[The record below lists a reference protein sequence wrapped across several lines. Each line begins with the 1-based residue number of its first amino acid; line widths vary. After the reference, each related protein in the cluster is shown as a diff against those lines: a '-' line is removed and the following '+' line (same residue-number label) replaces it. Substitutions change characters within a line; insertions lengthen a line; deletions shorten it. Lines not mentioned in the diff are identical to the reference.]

1 MLSERG
7 LAIIEKL
14 IENNRKPITAR
25 ALAISLGVSERSVKT
40 YIKEVSDFCDKK
52 GLVLNRKPGIGFE
65 ADFTDGQ
72 IGDLKNLVDNRA
84 ISMSRQQ
91 RINYIA
97 YILLSG
103 WDTYTVALF
112 SEELSV
118 SKNVINED
126 IKLLESELEAF
137 KISVNKTAG
146 HGISISGDEFSIRK
160 ALRHMCRFPVENK
173 ELEAFYDH
181 RISREESSLWANN
194 FSRKNYG
201 DAVDI
206 IHFIEE
212 KYRILYTD
220 YSVQMLAEYMTIQLY
235 RIKNGHV
242 LDNLVKAQQNMAA
255 NEYVRLKR
263 YDEIDE
269 KKENHVDVHEQFVD
283 MHTQDAV
290 YDIRKN
296 ISTDIIAQISRLTES
311 KLPQGESD
319 YIRILLQSATLQEGE
334 SDHQADAEAVTFA
347 NELLQYLSQIMGMKL
362 VENELLKT
370 SIESFVPSSL
380 TRTRYGIEVTNPFLQ
395 DITEMYSGIFATC
408 FTLSR
413 IYEKYTGNMPSDHEI
428 AFIALLV
435 GGALHRTPQSI
446 RAILIG
452 TAGIAAANIVA
463 AKIENRIPNIDIV
476 AILSSEKINR
486 LNEYEY
492 DIVLSMI
499 PGQVED
505 DRIIQISPIVS
516 SKDEKLIRDKC
527 AELRSDYGTDKNEFG
542 KLIGADNIIFIE
554 KKKSK
559 KELLKEACGR
569 LIDGGYVTKEFLKDV
584 LERENVESTAIGSGI
599 AIPHGKAENV
609 VNPQICVVKLPEPLN
624 WGNTK
629 VDVIFLLALNFEN
642 MTTTK
647 AFFRDF
653 TRVLSEEDSLGAI
666 RETHGSKELE
676 GVLKAKLHWI

>member
-1 MLSERG
+1 MRKGKPMLSERG

-40 YIKEVSDFCDKK
+40 YIKEVSDFCAKK

-65 ADFTDGQ
+65 ADFTDEQ
-72 IGDLKNLVDNRA
+72 IGELQKLVDNRDV
-84 ISMSRQQ
+84 SMSRQQ

-118 SKNVINED
+118 SRNVINED
-126 IKLLESELEAF
+126 IKHLESELEAF
-137 KISVNKTAG
+137 KISVTKTAG

-173 ELEAFYDH
+173 VVEDFYDH

-201 DAVDI
+201 DSVDI

-212 KYRILYTD
+212 KYHILYTD

-242 LDNLVKAQQNMAA
+242 LGS
-255 NEYVRLKR
+255 
-263 YDEIDE
+263 
-269 KKENHVDVHEQFVD
+269 HVNVHEQSGY

-290 YDIRKN
+290 YDVREN
-296 ISTDIIAQISRLTES
+296 ITADIVEKISRLTEC
-311 KLPQGESD
+311 KLSQGESD
-319 YIRILLQSATLQEGE
+319 YIQILLQSATLQEGGADCLTDEE
-334 SDHQADAEAVTFA
+334 SVTFA
-347 NELLQYLSQIMGMKL
+347 NELLHYLSQIMGMKL

-413 IYEKYTGNMPSDHEI
+413 IYEKYTDNMPSDHEI

-476 AILSSEKINR
+476 AILSSEKINS
-486 LNEYEY
+486 LDEYEY

-499 PGQVED
+499 PGQISD
-505 DRIIQISPIVS
+505 DRIVQISPIVGQ
-516 SKDEKLIRDKC
+516 KDEKLIRDKC
-527 AELRSDYGTDKNEFG
+527 AELRSDYGVDKNEFG

-554 KKKSK
+554 KKISK
-559 KELLKEACGR
+559 KELLKEACGG
-569 LIDGGYVTKEFLKDV
+569 LIDGGYVSKGFLKDV

-609 VNPQICVVKLPEPLN
+609 IRPQICVVKLAEPLN
-624 WGNTK
+624 WGNMK

-642 MTTTK
+642 MITTK

-653 TRVLSEEDSLGAI
+653 TRVLSEEESLNAI
-666 RETHGSKELE
+666 RGTHGSKELE

>member
-40 YIKEVSDFCDKK
+40 YIKEVSDFCAKK

-72 IGDLKNLVDNRA
+72 IGELQNLVDNRA
-84 ISMSRQQ
+84 VSMSRQQ

-118 SKNVINED
+118 SRNVINED
-126 IKLLESELEAF
+126 IKHLESELEAF
-137 KISVNKTAG
+137 KISVTKTAG

-173 ELEAFYDH
+173 VVEDFYDH

-201 DAVDI
+201 DSVDI

-212 KYRILYTD
+212 KYHILYTD

-242 LDNLVKAQQNMAA
+242 LGS
-255 NEYVRLKR
+255 YV
-263 YDEIDE
+263 
-269 KKENHVDVHEQFVD
+269 NVHEQSAD

-290 YDIRKN
+290 YDIREN
-296 ISTDIIAQISRLTES
+296 ITADIVEKISRLTEC
-311 KLPQGESD
+311 KLSQGEAD
-319 YIRILLQSATLQEGE
+319 YIQILLQSATLQDGGSDCQMDEE
-334 SDHQADAEAVTFA
+334 SVTFA

-380 TRTRYGIEVTNPFLQ
+380 TRTRYGIEVANPFLQ

-446 RAILIG
+446 STILIG
-452 TAGIAAANIVA
+452 TAGTAAANIVA

-486 LNEYEY
+486 LDEYEY

-499 PGQVED
+499 PGQVSD
-505 DRIIQISPIVS
+505 DRIVQISPIVS
-516 SKDEKLIRDKC
+516 QKDEKLIRDKC
-527 AELRSDYGTDKNEFG
+527 AELRSDYGADKNEFG
-542 KLIGADNIIFIE
+542 KLIEADNIIFIE
-554 KKKSK
+554 KKISK
-559 KELLKEACGR
+559 KELLKEACGG
-569 LIDGGYVTKEFLKDV
+569 LIDGGYVSKGFLKDV

-609 VNPQICVVKLPEPLN
+609 IRPQICVVKLAEPLN
-624 WGNTK
+624 WGNMK

-642 MTTTK
+642 MITTK

-653 TRVLSEEDSLGAI
+653 TRVLSEEESLNAI
-666 RETHGSKELE
+666 RGTRGSKELE

>member
-40 YIKEVSDFCDKK
+40 YIKEVSDFCAKK

-72 IGDLKNLVDNRA
+72 IGELQNLVDNRA
-84 ISMSRQQ
+84 VSMSRQQ

-118 SKNVINED
+118 SRNVINED
-126 IKLLESELEAF
+126 IKHLESELEAF
-137 KISVNKTAG
+137 KISVTKTAG

-173 ELEAFYDH
+173 VVEDFYDH

-201 DAVDI
+201 DSVDI

-212 KYRILYTD
+212 KYHILYTD

-242 LDNLVKAQQNMAA
+242 LGS
-255 NEYVRLKR
+255 YV
-263 YDEIDE
+263 
-269 KKENHVDVHEQFVD
+269 NVHEQSAD

-290 YDIRKN
+290 YDIREN
-296 ISTDIIAQISRLTES
+296 ITADIVEKISRLTEC
-311 KLPQGESD
+311 KLSQGESD
-319 YIRILLQSATLQEGE
+319 YIQILLQSATLQDGGADCQMDEE
-334 SDHQADAEAVTFA
+334 SVTFA

-380 TRTRYGIEVTNPFLQ
+380 TRTRYGIEVANPFLQ

-413 IYEKYTGNMPSDHEI
+413 IYEKYTGNMPSGHEI

-446 RAILIG
+446 SAILIG

-476 AILSSEKINR
+476 VILSSEKINR
-486 LNEYEY
+486 LDEYEY

-499 PGQVED
+499 PGQVSD
-505 DRIIQISPIVS
+505 DRIVQISPIVS
-516 SKDEKLIRDKC
+516 QKDEKLIRDKC
-527 AELRSDYGTDKNEFG
+527 AELRSDYGADKNEFG
-542 KLIGADNIIFIE
+542 KLIEADNIIFIE
-554 KKKSK
+554 KKISK
-559 KELLKEACGR
+559 KELLKEACGG
-569 LIDGGYVTKEFLKDV
+569 LIDGGYVSKGFLKDV

-609 VNPQICVVKLPEPLN
+609 IRPQICVVKLAEPLN
-624 WGNTK
+624 WGNMK

-642 MTTTK
+642 MITTK

-653 TRVLSEEDSLGAI
+653 TRVLSEEESLNAI
-666 RETHGSKELE
+666 RGTRGSKELE

>member
-40 YIKEVSDFCDKK
+40 YIKEVSDFCAKK
-52 GLVLNRKPGIGFE
+52 GLVLNRKPGIKFE

-72 IGDLKNLVDNRA
+72 IGELQNLVDNRA
-84 ISMSRQQ
+84 VSMSRQQ

-118 SKNVINED
+118 SRNVINED
-126 IKLLESELEAF
+126 IKHLESELEAF
-137 KISVNKTAG
+137 KISVTKTAG

-173 ELEAFYDH
+173 VVEDFYDH

-201 DAVDI
+201 DSVDI

-212 KYRILYTD
+212 KYHILYTD

-242 LDNLVKAQQNMAA
+242 LGS
-255 NEYVRLKR
+255 YV
-263 YDEIDE
+263 
-269 KKENHVDVHEQFVD
+269 NVHEQSAD

-290 YDIRKN
+290 YDIREN
-296 ISTDIIAQISRLTES
+296 ITADIVEKISRLTEC
-311 KLPQGESD
+311 KLSQGESD
-319 YIRILLQSATLQEGE
+319 YIQILLQSATLQDGGADCQMDEE
-334 SDHQADAEAVTFA
+334 SVTFA

-380 TRTRYGIEVTNPFLQ
+380 TRTRYGIEVANPFLQ

-446 RAILIG
+446 SAILIG

-486 LNEYEY
+486 LDEYEY

-499 PGQVED
+499 PGQVSD
-505 DRIIQISPIVS
+505 DRIVQISPIVS
-516 SKDEKLIRDKC
+516 QKDEKLIRDKC
-527 AELRSDYGTDKNEFG
+527 AELRSDYGADKNEFG
-542 KLIGADNIIFIE
+542 KLIEADNIIFIE
-554 KKKSK
+554 KKISK
-559 KELLKEACGR
+559 KELLKEACGG
-569 LIDGGYVTKEFLKDV
+569 LIDGGYVSKGFLKDV

-609 VNPQICVVKLPEPLN
+609 IRPQICVVKLAEPLN
-624 WGNTK
+624 WGNMK

-642 MTTTK
+642 MITTK

-653 TRVLSEEDSLGAI
+653 TRVLSEEESLNAI
-666 RETHGSKELE
+666 RGTRGSKELE

>member
-40 YIKEVSDFCDKK
+40 YIKEVSDFCAKK

-72 IGDLKNLVDNRA
+72 IGELQNLVDNRA
-84 ISMSRQQ
+84 VSMSRQQ

-118 SKNVINED
+118 SRNVINED
-126 IKLLESELEAF
+126 IKHLESELEAF
-137 KISVNKTAG
+137 KISVTKTAG

-173 ELEAFYDH
+173 VVEDFYDH

-201 DAVDI
+201 DSVDI

-212 KYRILYTD
+212 KYHILYTD

-242 LDNLVKAQQNMAA
+242 LGS
-255 NEYVRLKR
+255 
-263 YDEIDE
+263 
-269 KKENHVDVHEQFVD
+269 HVNVHEQSTD

-290 YDIRKN
+290 YDIREN
-296 ISTDIIAQISRLTES
+296 ITADIVEKISRLTEC
-311 KLPQGESD
+311 KLSQGESD
-319 YIRILLQSATLQEGE
+319 YIQILLQSATLQDGGADCQMDEE
-334 SDHQADAEAVTFA
+334 SVTFA

-380 TRTRYGIEVTNPFLQ
+380 TRTRYGIEVANPFLQ

-446 RAILIG
+446 SAILIR
-452 TAGIAAANIVA
+452 TAGTAAANIVA

-486 LNEYEY
+486 LDEYEY

-499 PGQVED
+499 PGQVSD
-505 DRIIQISPIVS
+505 DRIVQISPIVS
-516 SKDEKLIRDKC
+516 QKDEKLIRDKC
-527 AELRSDYGTDKNEFG
+527 AELRSDYGVDKNEFG
-542 KLIGADNIIFIE
+542 KLIEADNIIFIE
-554 KKKSK
+554 KKISK
-559 KELLKEACGR
+559 KELLKEACGG
-569 LIDGGYVTKEFLKDV
+569 LIDGGYVSKGFLKDV

-609 VNPQICVVKLPEPLN
+609 IRPQICVVKLAEPLN
-624 WGNTK
+624 WGNMK

-642 MTTTK
+642 MITTK

-653 TRVLSEEDSLGAI
+653 TRVLSEEESLNAI
-666 RETHGSKELE
+666 RGTCGSKELE

>member
-40 YIKEVSDFCDKK
+40 YIKEVSDFCAKK

-65 ADFTDGQ
+65 ADFTDEQ
-72 IGDLKNLVDNRA
+72 IGELQKLVDNRDV
-84 ISMSRQQ
+84 SMSRQQ

-118 SKNVINED
+118 SRNVINED
-126 IKLLESELEAF
+126 IKHLESELEAF
-137 KISVNKTAG
+137 KISVTKTAG

-173 ELEAFYDH
+173 VVGDFYDH

-201 DAVDI
+201 DSVDI

-212 KYRILYTD
+212 KYHILYTD

-242 LDNLVKAQQNMAA
+242 LDRLKINQNKIAA
-255 NEYVRLKR
+255 NEYVTSKR
-263 YDEIDE
+263 YDE
-269 KKENHVDVHEQFVD
+269 KKENHIDVPEHG
-283 MHTQDAV
+283 AA
-290 YDIRKN
+290 YDNRKG

-319 YIRILLQSATLQEGE
+319 YVQILLQSATLQEGE
-334 SDHQADAEAVTFA
+334 SDHQADAEAVNFA
-347 NELLQYLSQIMGMKL
+347 NELLHYLSQIMGMKL

-476 AILSSEKINR
+476 AILSSEKINS
-486 LNEYEY
+486 LDEYEY

-499 PGQVED
+499 PGQISD
-505 DRIIQISPIVS
+505 DRIVQISPIVS
-516 SKDEKLIRDKC
+516 QKDEKLIRDKC
-527 AELRSDYGTDKNEFG
+527 AELRSDYGVDKNEFG

-554 KKKSK
+554 KKISK

-569 LIDGGYVTKEFLKDV
+569 LIDGGYVSKGFLKDV

-609 VNPQICVVKLPEPLN
+609 IRPQICVVKLAEPLN
-624 WGNTK
+624 WGNMK

-642 MTTTK
+642 MITTK

-653 TRVLSEEDSLGAI
+653 TRVLSEEESLNAI
-666 RETHGSKELE
+666 RGTHGSKELE

>member
-40 YIKEVSDFCDKK
+40 YIKEVSDFCAKK

-65 ADFTDGQ
+65 ADFTDEQ
-72 IGDLKNLVDNRA
+72 IGELQKLVDNRDV
-84 ISMSRQQ
+84 SMSRQQ

-97 YILLSG
+97 HILLSG

-118 SKNVINED
+118 SRNVINED
-126 IKLLESELEAF
+126 IKHLESELEAF
-137 KISVNKTAG
+137 KISVTKTAG

-173 ELEAFYDH
+173 AVEDFYDH

-201 DAVDI
+201 DSVDI

-212 KYRILYTD
+212 KYHILYTD

-242 LDNLVKAQQNMAA
+242 LDRLKINQNKIAA
-255 NEYVRLKR
+255 NEYVTSKR
-263 YDEIDE
+263 YDE
-269 KKENHVDVHEQFVD
+269 KKENHIDVPEHG
-283 MHTQDAV
+283 AA
-290 YDIRKN
+290 YDNRKG

-319 YIRILLQSATLQEGE
+319 YVQILLQSATLQEGE

-347 NELLQYLSQIMGMKL
+347 NELLHYLSQIMGMKL

-476 AILSSEKINR
+476 AILSSEKINS
-486 LNEYEY
+486 LDEYEY

-499 PGQVED
+499 PGQISD
-505 DRIIQISPIVS
+505 DRIVQISPIVS
-516 SKDEKLIRDKC
+516 QKDEKLIRDKC
-527 AELRSDYGTDKNEFG
+527 AELRSDYGVDKNEFG

-554 KKKSK
+554 KKISK
-559 KELLKEACGR
+559 KELLKEACGG
-569 LIDGGYVTKEFLKDV
+569 LIDGGYVSKGFLKDV

-609 VNPQICVVKLPEPLN
+609 IRPQICVVKLAEPLN
-624 WGNTK
+624 WGNMK

-642 MTTTK
+642 MITTK

-653 TRVLSEEDSLGAI
+653 TRVLSEEESLNAI
-666 RETHGSKELE
+666 RGTYGSKELE

>member
-1 MLSERG
+1 MRKGKPMLSERG

-40 YIKEVSDFCDKK
+40 YIKEVSDFCAKK

-65 ADFTDGQ
+65 ADFTDEQ
-72 IGDLKNLVDNRA
+72 IGELQKLVDNRDV
-84 ISMSRQQ
+84 SMSRQQ

-97 YILLSG
+97 HILLSG

-118 SKNVINED
+118 SRNVINED
-126 IKLLESELEAF
+126 IKHLESELEAF
-137 KISVNKTAG
+137 KISVTKTAG

-173 ELEAFYDH
+173 AVEDFYDH

-201 DAVDI
+201 DSVDI

-212 KYRILYTD
+212 KYHILYTD

-242 LDNLVKAQQNMAA
+242 LDRLKINQNKIAA
-255 NEYVRLKR
+255 NEYVTSKR
-263 YDEIDE
+263 YDE
-269 KKENHVDVHEQFVD
+269 KKENHIDVPEHG
-283 MHTQDAV
+283 AA
-290 YDIRKN
+290 YDNRKG

-319 YIRILLQSATLQEGE
+319 YVQILLQSATLQEGE

-347 NELLQYLSQIMGMKL
+347 NELLHYLSQIMGMKL

-476 AILSSEKINR
+476 AILSSEKINS
-486 LNEYEY
+486 LDEYEY

-499 PGQVED
+499 PGQISD
-505 DRIIQISPIVS
+505 DRIVQISPIVS
-516 SKDEKLIRDKC
+516 QKDEKLIRDKC
-527 AELRSDYGTDKNEFG
+527 AELRSDYGVDKNEFG

-554 KKKSK
+554 KKISK
-559 KELLKEACGR
+559 KELLKEACGG
-569 LIDGGYVTKEFLKDV
+569 LIDGGYVSKGFLKDV

-609 VNPQICVVKLPEPLN
+609 IRPQICVVKLAEPLN
-624 WGNTK
+624 WGNMK

-642 MTTTK
+642 MITTK

-653 TRVLSEEDSLGAI
+653 TRVLSEEESLNAI
-666 RETHGSKELE
+666 RGTYGSKELE

>member
-40 YIKEVSDFCDKK
+40 YIKEVSDFCAKK

-72 IGDLKNLVDNRA
+72 IGELQNLVDNRA
-84 ISMSRQQ
+84 VSMSRQQ

-118 SKNVINED
+118 SRNVINED
-126 IKLLESELEAF
+126 IKHLESELEAF
-137 KISVNKTAG
+137 KISVTKTAG

-173 ELEAFYDH
+173 VVEDFYDH

-201 DAVDI
+201 DSVDI

-212 KYRILYTD
+212 KYHILYTD

-242 LDNLVKAQQNMAA
+242 LGS
-255 NEYVRLKR
+255 YV
-263 YDEIDE
+263 
-269 KKENHVDVHEQFVD
+269 NVHEQSAD

-290 YDIRKN
+290 YDIREN
-296 ISTDIIAQISRLTES
+296 ITADIVEKISRLTEC
-311 KLPQGESD
+311 KLSQGESD
-319 YIRILLQSATLQEGE
+319 YIQILLQSATLQDGGADCQMDEE
-334 SDHQADAEAVTFA
+334 SVTFA

-380 TRTRYGIEVTNPFLQ
+380 TRTRYGIEVANPFLQ

-446 RAILIG
+446 SAILIG
-452 TAGIAAANIVA
+452 TAGTAAANIVA

-486 LNEYEY
+486 LDEYEY

-499 PGQVED
+499 PGQVSD
-505 DRIIQISPIVS
+505 DRIVQISPIVS
-516 SKDEKLIRDKC
+516 QKDEKLIRDKC
-527 AELRSDYGTDKNEFG
+527 AELRSDYGADKNEFG
-542 KLIGADNIIFIE
+542 KLI
-554 KKKSK
+554 
-559 KELLKEACGR
+559 
-569 LIDGGYVTKEFLKDV
+569 
-584 LERENVESTAIGSGI
+584 
-599 AIPHGKAENV
+599 
-609 VNPQICVVKLPEPLN
+609 
-624 WGNTK
+624 
-629 VDVIFLLALNFEN
+629 
-642 MTTTK
+642 
-647 AFFRDF
+647 
-653 TRVLSEEDSLGAI
+653 
-666 RETHGSKELE
+666 
-676 GVLKAKLHWI
+676 

>member
-40 YIKEVSDFCDKK
+40 YIKEVSDFCAKK

-72 IGDLKNLVDNRA
+72 IGELQNLVDNRA
-84 ISMSRQQ
+84 VSMSRQQ

-112 SEELSV
+112 FEELSV
-118 SKNVINED
+118 SRNVINED
-126 IKLLESELEAF
+126 IKHLESELEAF
-137 KISVNKTAG
+137 KISVTKTAG

-173 ELEAFYDH
+173 VVEDFYDH

-201 DAVDI
+201 DSVDI

-212 KYRILYTD
+212 KYHILYTD

-242 LDNLVKAQQNMAA
+242 LGS
-255 NEYVRLKR
+255 YV
-263 YDEIDE
+263 
-269 KKENHVDVHEQFVD
+269 NVHEQSAD

-290 YDIRKN
+290 YDIREN
-296 ISTDIIAQISRLTES
+296 ITADIVEKISRLTEC
-311 KLPQGESD
+311 KLSQGESD
-319 YIRILLQSATLQEGE
+319 YIQILLQSATLQDGGADCQMDEE
-334 SDHQADAEAVTFA
+334 SVTFA

-380 TRTRYGIEVTNPFLQ
+380 TRTRYGIEVANPFLQ

-446 RAILIG
+446 SAILIG

-486 LNEYEY
+486 LDEYEY

-499 PGQVED
+499 PGQVSD
-505 DRIIQISPIVS
+505 DRIVQISPIVS
-516 SKDEKLIRDKC
+516 QKDEKLIRDKC
-527 AELRSDYGTDKNEFG
+527 AELRSDYGADKNEFG
-542 KLIGADNIIFIE
+542 KLIEADNIIFIE
-554 KKKSK
+554 KKISK
-559 KELLKEACGR
+559 KELLKEACGG
-569 LIDGGYVTKEFLKDV
+569 LIDGGYVSKGFLKDV

-609 VNPQICVVKLPEPLN
+609 IRPQICVVKLAEPLN
-624 WGNTK
+624 WGNMK

-642 MTTTK
+642 MITTK

-653 TRVLSEEDSLGAI
+653 TRVLSEEESLNAI
-666 RETHGSKELE
+666 RGTRGSKELE

>member
-40 YIKEVSDFCDKK
+40 YIKEVSDFCAKK

-72 IGDLKNLVDNRA
+72 IGELQNLVDNRA
-84 ISMSRQQ
+84 VSMSRQQ

-118 SKNVINED
+118 SRNVINED
-126 IKLLESELEAF
+126 IKHLESELEAF
-137 KISVNKTAG
+137 KISVTKTAG

-160 ALRHMCRFPVENK
+160 ALRHMCRFPVDNK
-173 ELEAFYDH
+173 VVEDFYDH

-201 DAVDI
+201 DSVDI

-212 KYRILYTD
+212 KYHILYTD

-242 LDNLVKAQQNMAA
+242 LGSLKINQNKIAA
-255 NEYVRLKR
+255 NEYVTSKR
-263 YDEIDE
+263 YDE
-269 KKENHVDVHEQFVD
+269 KKENHIDVPEHG
-283 MHTQDAV
+283 AA
-290 YDIRKN
+290 YDNRKG

-319 YIRILLQSATLQEGE
+319 YIQILLQSATLQEGE
-334 SDHQADAEAVTFA
+334 SDHQADAEAVNFA

-486 LNEYEY
+486 LDEYEY

-499 PGQVED
+499 PGQISD
-505 DRIIQISPIVS
+505 DRIVQISPIVS
-516 SKDEKLIRDKC
+516 QKDEKLIRDKC
-527 AELRSDYGTDKNEFG
+527 AELRSDYGVDKNEFG
-542 KLIGADNIIFIE
+542 KLIQADNIIFIE
-554 KKKSK
+554 KKISK
-559 KELLKEACGR
+559 KELLKEACGG
-569 LIDGGYVTKEFLKDV
+569 LIDGGYVSKGFLKDV

-609 VNPQICVVKLPEPLN
+609 IRPQICVVKLAEPLN
-624 WGNTK
+624 WGNMK

-642 MTTTK
+642 MITTK

-653 TRVLSEEDSLGAI
+653 TRVLSEEESLNAI
-666 RETHGSKELE
+666 RGTRGSKELE